1 MIDFVGTFVGANKC
15 TNGMEAK
22 NKKNNEKSANIS
34 IEENNI
40 KLSALNITMFARLE
54 KRRKNKNGEHPIKI
68 RIIHNRDYRD
78 YGTKQNATIQD
89 YEKIIGDKPKGRF
102 ADKKIIII
110 ALLNRAFGIVQELTP
125 FNYNEFNEVYL
136 NKQSNNKH
144 NIYNWYDDKIKE
156 LRENGQISTALTYE
170 YSKKSLQYFTKT
182 EILRFDNITPQF
194 LKKFE
199 KQITNPTTVGIHLR
213 PLRHIF
219 NRAMDH
225 PSNFIT
231 EYPFRKYKIPSPRN
245 IKKALTKDE
254 VKSIYL
260 YEAMEGSP
268 EAYYKDIWL
277 FSYFANGI
285 NMKDICKLKY
295 SNIKGGTIEFRRAKT
310 MNTNKNTKPIVIV
323 LTDDLI
329 RIIDEFGTMP
339 KAKENYIFDFLQSD
353 INEVQEMAAIK
364 QATKQ
369 TNKYIKRIA
378 TNLNIE
384 AEVSTYTARHSF
396 ATILKNAGVSPS
408 FIGES
413 MGHTST
419 KTTESY
425 FGSFETDQRKDNID
439 KLKDW

>member
-1 MIDFVGTFVGANKC
+1 M
-15 TNGMEAK
+15 
-22 NKKNNEKSANIS
+22 EKSNNIS
-34 IEENNI
+34 VEENNI
-40 KLSALNITMFARLE
+40 KLSALGITMFARLE
-54 KRRKNKNGEHPIKI
+54 KRRKNKNAEYPIKI
-68 RIIHNRDYRD
+68 RIIYNRDYRD
-78 YGTKQNATIQD
+78 YGTKQNATIQE
-89 YEKIIGDKPKGRF
+89 YEKITRERPKGKI

-110 ALLNRAFGIVQELTP
+110 ALLNRAFGIVQELNP
-125 FNYNEFNEVYL
+125 FSYNEFNEVYL
-136 NKQSNNKH
+136 NKQSNDKH

-170 YSKKSLQYFTKT
+170 YSKKSLQDFTKT
-182 EILRFDNITPQF
+182 EKLLFDKITPQF
-194 LKKFE
+194 LKKYE
-199 KQITNPTTVGIHLR
+199 MQMNNPTTVGIYLR

-219 NRAMDH
+219 NRAIDH

-231 EYPFRKYKIPSPRN
+231 EYPFKKYKIPSPRN
-245 IKKALTKDE
+245 IKKALSKDE
-254 VKSIYL
+254 VKSIYE
-260 YEAMEGSP
+260 YKAREGSP
-268 EAYYKDIWL
+268 ESFYKDIWL

-295 SNIKGGTIEFRRAKT
+295 NNIKGGNIEFRRAKT

-323 LTDDLI
+323 LTSDLI
-329 RIIDEFGTMP
+329 RIIEEYGAKPM
-339 KAKENYIFDFLQSD
+339 AKESYIFNFLQSG

-396 ATILKNAGVSPS
+396 ATILKNAGVAPS

-413 MGHTST
+413 MGHSSLI
-419 KTTESY
+419 TTESY
-425 FGSFETDQRKDNID
+425 LGSFESEQRKDNID